1 MVKHQNPEK
10 FNAFVGGK
18 MNKVLFAV
26 FLIGIGIA
34 AAQTPPDQE
43 RVAGS
48 VRSVIPEPT
57 KCQRIG
63 NQIDAA
69 MTNRRAGFR

>member
-48 VRSVIPEPT
+48 VRSVIPQPT
-57 KCQRIG
+57 EWQRIA
-63 NQIDAA
+63 D
-69 MTNRRAGFR
+69 

>member
-48 VRSVIPEPT
+48 VRSVIPEPDDA
-57 KCQRIG
+57 
-63 NQIDAA
+63 IDIWETA
-69 MTNRRAGFR
+69 NELERAVP